1 LNRPPWDINVEVDRK
16 RIREL
21 FASFIGTDSS
31 NIAITPCT
39 AFAITLAAR
48 NILVRNSACLD
59 TQRIWNVLVSNRLIF
74 VSSAV

>member
-1 LNRPPWDINVEVDRK
+1 MNRPPWEINVEDDRK

-31 NIAITPCT
+31 NIAITPST

-48 NILVRNSACLD
+48 NILVRKSARLD
-59 TQRIWNVLVSNRLIF
+59 TQRILNVLVSNRLLF
-74 VSSAV
+74 VPSAV